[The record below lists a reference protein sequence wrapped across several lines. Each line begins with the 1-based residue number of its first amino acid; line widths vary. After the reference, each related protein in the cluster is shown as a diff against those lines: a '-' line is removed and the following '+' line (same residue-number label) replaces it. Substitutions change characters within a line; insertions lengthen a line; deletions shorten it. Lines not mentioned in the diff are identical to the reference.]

1 VQEQIANAAITGSCV
16 HIVHINSMAM
26 SATLKMIQLFH
37 EARDHGVDV
46 STEIYPWDASSDVIR
61 SVIFDPGWEQR
72 WGVNVGDLQSTV
84 TGKRLTRQQFDEL
97 RAGRGDDGVLMHMNS
112 EDTLIAALQDPL
124 VLVAS
129 DSSDIENR
137 FSHPRSAGSFARVLG
152 HYVRDAS
159 ALTLSDAIRK
169 MSLMPAQRL
178 EGFVPQMKRKGRLQV
193 NADADLIVFDA
204 KTVSEQARYL
214 EAKQYSKGMVY
225 VLVNGRFVVDHGQ
238 LVRDTFPGRPIYSRS
253 IP

>member
-1 VQEQIANAAITGSCV
+1 
-16 HIVHINSMAM
+16 MA
-26 SATLKMIQLFH
+26 
-37 EARDHGVDV
+37 V
-46 STEIYPWDASSDVIR
+46 
-61 SVIFDPGWEQR
+61 
-72 WGVNVGDLQSTV
+72 
-84 TGKRLTRQQFDEL
+84 
-97 RAGRGDDGVLMHMNS
+97 
-112 EDTLIAALQDPL
+112 AALQDPL

-152 HYVRDAS
+152 HYVREVG

-178 EGFVPQMKRKGRLQV
+178 EGFVPDMKRKGRLQV
-193 NADADLIVFDA
+193 NADADLIVFDP

-214 EAKQYSKGMVY
+214 EAKQYSKGMAY

-238 LVRDTFPGRPIYSRS
+238 LVRDTFPGRPIHSRL
-253 IP
+253 PMD